1 MQFKYLAST
10 AKGELVRGVIEA
22 DSESGVEK
30 ILWASGL
37 TIIELKKK
45 LNLPPL
51 HEVLPGF
58 FGVKQRDIIDFSRD
72 FASLLEA
79 GIPVLRALQIL
90 ADYGSGKPAF
100 KYVLRQLAADLQK
113 GNRLSEAFAKHPAFP
128 KFYVHLIRVGEEV
141 GNLSTSLNDVAN
153 HMEKDAAVVSKV
165 KGALAY
171 PAFVMLLAVAAIV
184 IMMTFVVPN
193 LTKLFKELGGE
204 LPLQTRILI
213 SLGDFF
219 QASFVYIIIGVVVV
233 GVTGYLYLRTPSG
246 RRAKDALILRIPVI
260 GGAILKSGLARF
272 CTNMSMMVGAGIP
285 VADALTIVSE
295 TCGNVVLAES
305 LNVVRSKV
313 GEGQHVSQAMSSD
326 PIFPSLMVQMMGV
339 GEETGSLESSM
350 TKVAKYYED
359 QADRSMARV
368 TGMLTPAITLFVGL
382 IIGYIAVA
390 MYGSIYSV
398 SSIEK

>member
-10 AKGELVRGVIEA
+10 AEGKLVRGVTEA
-22 DSESGVEK
+22 DSESGVEQR
-30 ILWASGL
+30 LWDSGL

-45 LNLPPL
+45 LSLPPL
-51 HEVLPGF
+51 HQVMPSL
-58 FGVKQRDIIDFSRD
+58 FGVKQRDIIDFSRN

-79 GIPVLRALQIL
+79 GIPVLRSLQIL
-90 ADYGSGKPAF
+90 AEHGSGRAAL
-100 KYVLRQLAADLQK
+100 KYVLRQVIADLQK
-113 GNRLSEAFAKHPAFP
+113 GSRLSEAFAKHPCFP
-128 KFYVHLIRVGEEV
+128 KFYVHLMKVGEEV
-141 GNLSTSLNDVAN
+141 GNLSTALNDIAN

-165 KGALAY
+165 KGAMAY

-246 RRAKDALILRIPVI
+246 RKAKDSLILRIPVI
-260 GGAILKSGLARF
+260 GGASLKSVLARF

-295 TCGNVVLAES
+295 TCSNVVLAES
-305 LNVVRSKV
+305 LARVRSKV
-313 GEGQHVSQAMSSD
+313 GQGQLVSQAMSSD
-326 PIFPSLMVQMMGV
+326 PIFPSLMVQMIGI
-339 GEETGSLESSM
+339 GEETGSLESSLA
-350 TKVAKYYED
+350 KVAKYYEE
-359 QADRSMARV
+359 QADRAMARV

-382 IIGYIAVA
+382 IIGFIAIA